1 MSINK
6 DTQLIWENFESSFDK
21 RAMLDHAVKMYQKH
35 GAGIPEIKETLMAAA
50 MSGGPEKAHNVAQY
64 LNSDEFSQAL
74 ENRLQDEV
82 DGIPHSLQS
91 MDDEVMG
98 EELDRGDE
106 AGDYLAFLKT
116 IARELVKN
124 DMPEDTAM
132 ENVLSHPFEETYGEY
147 IRTRGA
153 AGVYTAAAKHKE
165 LAEKIGAYHE
175 VDMNA
180 LQNWKHVS

>member
-1 MSINK
+1 MSKIK
-6 DTQLIWENFESSFDK
+6 SEAELIWEN
-21 RAMLDHAVKMYQKH
+21 YQ
-35 GAGIPEIKETLMAAA
+35 GQNTGV
-50 MSGGPEKAHNVAQY
+50 N
-64 LNSDEFSQAL
+64 
-74 ENRLQDEV
+74 
-82 DGIPHSLQS
+82 
-91 MDDEVMG
+91 

-106 AGDYLAFLKT
+106 AGDYLAFLKSM
-116 IARELVKN
+116 AHELVKN

-165 LAEKIGAYHE
+165 LAEKMGVYHE

-180 LQNWKHVS
+180 LQNWKYVS